1 MQAAIDLFVSTAL
14 MAVFAWIMVT
24 KGWDLASR
32 SYVMGEFSSNGAREG
47 RVYPAK
53 FMIPLGMFL
62 LSLSWL
68 ARCIRQAIRLVD
80 PDALEPEANSGGAD
94 Q

>member
-1 MQAAIDLFVSTAL
+1 MKCTIAWCVSLQAPPVVPPRSLSQP
-14 MAVFAWIMVT
+14 
-24 KGWDLASR
+24 LASK
-32 SYVMGEFSSNGAREG
+32 SYVMGEISSNGAWEG

-68 ARCIRQAIRLVD
+68 TRCIHQAIRLVD
-80 PDALEPEANSGGAD
+80 PDALEPEADPGGAG

>member
-1 MQAAIDLFVSTAL
+1 MQAAIDQFVSTAL
-14 MAVFAWIMVT
+14 IAVFAWIMVT
-24 KGWDLASR
+24 KGWDLAFK
-32 SYVMGEFSSNGAREG
+32 SYVMGEVSSNGAWEG

-80 PDALEPEANSGGAD
+80 PDALEPEADPGGAG